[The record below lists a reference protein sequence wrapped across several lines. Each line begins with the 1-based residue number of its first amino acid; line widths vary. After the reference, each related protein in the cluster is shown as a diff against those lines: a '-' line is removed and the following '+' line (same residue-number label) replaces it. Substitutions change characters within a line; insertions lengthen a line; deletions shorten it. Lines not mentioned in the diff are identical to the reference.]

1 MEFVESYGPWALITG
16 ASEGTGRA
24 FARKLA
30 MQGLPSVL
38 VARREAP
45 LTALREEILAES
57 GVECVIARV
66 DLAAPDACSRI
77 VAAVGSRE
85 VGLFVANAGADTN
98 GSRFLDR
105 DIAFWLQLVH
115 LNVLTTM
122 QCCHHFGGLMRGRG
136 KGGLLLV
143 NSGACYG
150 GASFMAAYAASKAF
164 TLNFSE
170 ALWAELRPHGVDVLT
185 LILGQTDTPAY
196 RKLLAEKGMPVPANI
211 ASPDDVA
218 ALGLEQLT
226 HGPLRNW
233 GQEDD
238 VVGYAPSSAATRRA
252 RVLMIDRV
260 SKHVFGND

>member
-1 MEFVESYGPWALITG
+1 MEFVERYGPWAVITG

-30 MQGLPSVL
+30 MKGLPSVL

-45 LTALREEILAES
+45 LVALRDEIRAES
-57 GVECVIARV
+57 GVECATARV
-66 DLAAPDACSRI
+66 DLAAADACSRI
-77 VAAVGSRE
+77 VDAVGSRS
-85 VGLFVANAGADTN
+85 VGLFIANAGADTN

-105 DIAFWLQLVH
+105 DIAFWTQLVN

-122 QCCHHFGGLMRGRG
+122 QCCHHFGGRMRERG

-150 GASFMAAYAASKAF
+150 GASYMAAYTAAKAF
-164 TLNFSE
+164 VLNFSE
-170 ALWAELRPHGVDVLT
+170 SLWAELRPKGVDVLT

-196 RKLLAEKGMPVPANI
+196 RKLLAEKGMPVPAKI

-226 HGPLRNW
+226 NGPLCNW
-233 GQEDD
+233 GQADD

-252 RVLMIDRV
+252 RVLMIDKM
-260 SKHVFGND
+260 SKHVFGEG